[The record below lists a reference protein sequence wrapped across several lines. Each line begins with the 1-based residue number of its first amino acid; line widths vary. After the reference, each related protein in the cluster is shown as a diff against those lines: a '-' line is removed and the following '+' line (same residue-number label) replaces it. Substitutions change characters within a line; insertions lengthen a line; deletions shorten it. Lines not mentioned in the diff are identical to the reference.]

1 MREGQKT
8 MITIQSNVQHSLGQ
22 EAAVERI
29 HQLVASLSE
38 RFPQQVHQVQLHLNE
53 HCVDVDFAAYGYQVS
68 WHAEIYD
75 DQISLTGQIPKSA
88 KKFEQKIEEAIVT
101 RSEETLLPTPPITRV
116 A

>member
-1 MREGQKT
+1 

-101 RSEETLLPTPPITRV
+101 RIEETLLPTPPITRV